1 MKPFLKWAGG
11 KTLLL
16 NIIKTELPTN
26 INEYHRF
33 VEPFVGGGAIFLDFL
48 ENDMFEEYV
57 VNDVNSKLIGVY
69 KTIKEKPEEL
79 IKGLNVI
86 VDEYLKMEPLSLER
100 EKMYYDIR
108 EKFNQKGNNELVT
121 SIYFIFLNKTC
132 FNGLYREN
140 SKGYFN
146 VPIWSYKNPK
156 FFDSGLIRNISELLN
171 KKKDNGEDKVIL
183 LNTSF
188 EALDNYVD
196 ENTFVYFD
204 PPYRP
209 VTKGGF
215 NSYHKSGFNDDKQKE
230 LCEFYQKLNDKNA
243 KLMLSNSD
251 PKNLDENDLFFDEL
265 YKGFNIQRVLA
276 KRNINS
282 NGADRG
288 AITELLIKNY

>member
-146 VPIWSYKNPK
+146 VPIGSYKNPK
-156 FFDSGLIRNISELLN
+156 FFDSGQIRNISELLN

-230 LCEFYQKLNDKNA
+230 LCEFYQKLNNKNA